1 MAERAAFCL
10 GPPLRSGGRRVQRQ
24 GFRPGRQRRPARPG
38 GREDAARGRQQ
49 ERQVRGRVSSRLRV
63 LCLRA
68 GRWAARPLGRG
79 RPAGSRAFRA
89 GSANVRC
96 PTLSVVVP
104 RLRPARGHSA
114 SRSLCR
120 YPEVPV
126 AVAASSRQASQLRAP
141 PSLSLSLLP
150 SPFSSL
156 LTFSPLFSLMRLF
169 FYVQQ
174 TPPPRAPANAKLPP
188 LGKVPMVLKAEGP
201 QSFSGS
207 QTGTPRPHKC
217 SFRPPRAGHSL
228 SAVPRVGWSPP
239 ESSCRASP
247 RVSPRAPRP
256 GGTTP
261 SRSAGRC
268 LAGARRA
275 RANYISR
282 VRAAVTSPAGDG
294 VHEELACARMRS
306 AGERRRGG
314 GAGWGLGAS
323 VSPHGGDTLR
333 APRDA
338 EQHPRSAERRTGGL
352 GRGHSLDAGASR
364 RPAGCG
370 GAPPAHVHP
379 SAMARLGPLRPW
391 SAPFW
396 GSAAGLHWGP
406 IDGVWLPVRDSQKSR
421 RTLGTACLAQRLWG
435 RGQRPLGRPEPS
447 DPTRARPEC
456 GCHQVLGRLPALGK
470 RVLSGSAQVTTQT
483 SRRAAGLLGWG
494 PPVLGGRERAA
505 RSPLGRT
512 RVPAVLPAV

>member
-1 MAERAAFCL
+1 MSSRHPPPAPPQMRSYLHLEKCPWSSKQKDHSPLVVPKLGLPAPTNAVSGHPALATASPLYRGWVGPHPRAA
-10 GPPLRSGGRRVQRQ
+10 
-24 GFRPGRQRRPARPG
+24 AR
-38 GREDAARGRQQ
+38 
-49 ERQVRGRVSSRLRV
+49 
-63 LCLRA
+63 
-68 GRWAARPLGRG
+68 
-79 RPAGSRAFRA
+79 
-89 GSANVRC
+89 
-96 PTLSVVVP
+96 
-104 RLRPARGHSA
+104 
-114 SRSLCR
+114 
-120 YPEVPV
+120 
-126 AVAASSRQASQLRAP
+126 
-141 PSLSLSLLP
+141 
-150 SPFSSL
+150 
-156 LTFSPLFSLMRLF
+156 
-169 FYVQQ
+169 
-174 TPPPRAPANAKLPP
+174 
-188 LGKVPMVLKAEGP
+188 
-201 QSFSGS
+201 
-207 QTGTPRPHKC
+207 
-217 SFRPPRAGHSL
+217 
-228 SAVPRVGWSPP
+228 
-239 ESSCRASP
+239 
-247 RVSPRAPRP
+247 RAPRP

-323 VSPHGGDTLR
+323 VSPRGGDTLR

-364 RPAGCG
+364 HPAGCG

-421 RTLGTACLAQRLWG
+421 RTLGTARLAQRLWG

-470 RVLSGSAQVTTQT
+470 
-483 SRRAAGLLGWG
+483 
-494 PPVLGGRERAA
+494 
-505 RSPLGRT
+505 
-512 RVPAVLPAV
+512 